1 MPEITVVCVTYN
13 SGDLIGGCLASLKEQ
28 TCKDFETIII
38 DNASIDGTVK
48 LIDKKYPE
56 FRLIRN
62 KTNVGYCKAQNLGI
76 KQANGK
82 YILTLNP
89 DIVLDKYF
97 LASMLSCAESD
108 PSSGSF
114 SPKLLKLI
122 EGTKTN
128 IVDSLGHS
136 MGRNR
141 YVKNIG
147 SGKIDSGQFEETKR
161 VFGVSGAAAFYRKK
175 MLESIKY
182 YDEYL
187 DEDFF
192 MGYDDVDIDWRAR
205 NKGWAA
211 LYNPKAVAWHVR
223 SATMKKSSRIWEFY
237 NYRNRYLTIIKNDS
251 RKWIIRHFFSIA
263 VFEAGVF
270 FSMMFRGQLLK
281 VWGDVHKLY
290 GKISRK
296 RASSHG
302 IELPAPTL

>member
-182 YDEYL
+182 RDEYL

-205 NKGWAA
+205 NKGWSA

-223 SATMKKSSRIWEFY
+223 SASTKKSSRKWMYY

-251 RKWIIRHFFSIA
+251 FAGLLANLPFVLVYEIGIVLSMAVQLLIIK
-263 VFEAGVF
+263 VFAGVIRLIPK
-270 FSMMFRGQLLK
+270 MAA
-281 VWGDVHKLY
+281 
-290 GKISRK
+290 K
-296 RASSHG
+296 RAAKHG
-302 IELPAPTL
+302 KEKARSK